1 MAPVNSTRIQQAID
15 YCLNKGGQISE
26 SAKRFGVP
34 EKQLN
39 YLVSEAL
46 NPFTGPST
54 NKELWDNFENTRVVK
69 AKLVVGNQSYY
80 LITTGFD
87 SSEPKM
93 TAYDTNGN
101 AINVNTLKKTYGI
114 ADFQVSGNGEISLV
128 AKQNSATNMHLELE
142 NDEDGY
148 FDTLGEYKQ
157 EGMGALQENSFEVTQ
172 KTLYSEDL
180 AKNPVKTPYENTL
193 QQDAQIREQTI
204 DLLINDTQNALAMLD
219 DYRDSFGYVSWDAIA
234 QGLEGIGNVTI
245 DKITGSNLFVTVGE
259 NKEALEK
266 QLKQLEKL
274 KKQADNPETF
284 AKQFKETFGV
294 DYNPENFHNL
304 TQTAAKY
311 KEMNA
316 YNSLSNYFG
325 NGIEK
330 LKSSDVSDFEAAGM
344 LAPLFKGGVTEAQEY
359 IKNIRQISKNDTE
372 FKNNLISVL
381 EESKK
386 SIDSNLKGVDLQSLE
401 NAYRQRYKNAMG
413 ENTEEETIDG
423 FINITKRNAMFTEV
437 GVSIASGSL
446 ASSYGKLTSVIAG
459 ASPSAIESVADGA
472 TGGDGTLEEGLEK
485 FKNNMAYGLFG
496 AYVSGPLGT
505 SVSKV
510 LSSNG
515 NVFKNIVSNHKF
527 TMVAGTTAETTADVL
542 FDNIMSDMSFRESLE
557 QNGIMNFSMMFL
569 GGAAHKTNNTVNPDL
584 PNVDMSQIKI
594 EKMSDGTF
602 NLKADNKLFF
612 KAKDEDELA
621 MAVLSLGQNNE
632 ARKAHS
638 SQQSTSEGTI
648 THNTQKP
655 GADNTTARTN
665 TEHTTNT
672 ANSTTAVKPQNTA
685 GDISAPKAED
695 TVTKRAS
702 SDSEIENTKPETS
715 SAALDN
721 ISTKED
727 LAKYLE
733 EYTEMDN
740 AELTKLLSSYNEE
753 NIDSLKTVLKY
764 IIDNG
769 KSDNSQFAKMFLQQK
784 ISYALKSDFIKNPD
798 NADFIKQFLSENT
811 TDSKN
816 ILNETDHY
824 DKTYILFDSN
834 TAESAKALYELKN
847 KTDNPLLNA
856 DNIMTL
862 LDHGFKGKSPEFYN
876 KFGDMLN
883 LKDEQGNYVLNA
895 KKFPLDNRK
904 ALEFVMQD
912 PKLINKDVIYLL
924 DSDIE
929 IGSNSVSRKGID
941 VMSEIYSKN
950 PDISVEEL
958 VAQTKERVIDK
969 KITDP
974 VLVEIS
980 NKYSSAELNNNLFDI
995 QTIMKDVKDKNILEY
1010 VNNQLGEIKT
1020 STLSQQELNA
1030 KITDIQDALDIYH
1043 SVNGDYVNIG
1053 DKNFEPYYR
1062 SFINYVK
1069 ENNPTL
1075 ANELMRK
1082 PSLIEKYLKTD
1093 QYKFLRQDFVND
1105 MQFGKLADYCKKH
1118 PDSELSEYFYNNYF
1132 LKNVKLPKEV
1142 KQQCIEINNKYG
1154 VKVIP
1159 SSYTTESKEVFDYID
1174 KEFTQW
1180 QTASGGNAKLPP
1192 VLDFM
1197 STKQEYFDKTSAY
1210 GKTASGGFAEIYS
1223 NQSIALNGMTME
1235 SVQHAI
1241 RHELT
1246 HINDTKKGI
1255 DNLPQEIAPRK
1266 NGSGEIDFANC
1277 KYREEFLRGGIDP
1290 AHVSYAYNNPREFI
1304 AVAAEGD
1311 MSKYSPEFKKLLI
1324 DMGMPKWQF
1333 DMDVMNPS
1341 IKNQIELNQNS
1352 LSGQSG
1358 MTLEELYYG
1367 QKAGAGKTSATSQN
1381 AAGDTSASKTKE
1393 QTVPESEI
1401 VKTSSATIDKTQG
1414 ITSTTL
1420 GETAKTTPKS
1430 STGNVFVYNPTN
1442 NPNVKLKEYTYVLKS
1457 GRKLKLI
1464 GPEGLD
1470 QKNLQIL
1477 INTDL
1482 NRRILQQQLPH
1493 FKEYSES
1500 TQIRLARLM
1509 TNCPPS
1515 LKPRLQNML
1524 RTAIDETTCL
1534 KIINDKQA
1542 LTQRLNDI
1550 KELEE
1555 FFKPNEFYY
1564 LEGLLEIKT
1573 SDPAKYQKI
1582 ANSGIFELI
1591 KEGKVDASAL
1601 NQLNKN
1607 SDLSVDVYNDL
1618 ALVKSGKSIVP
1629 EFPEGTDLKT
1639 AFEQTSTGDAIEVG
1653 NKMYINDGN
1662 TLVEW
1667 NMTKEKYLEL
1677 FPPVQ
1682 RFTTTQSLTISNCHL
1697 IQTLGLAMHNPNARA
1712 QFLQSFEL
1720 NGNDVVVTVK
1730 SLEDYNGSKTF
1741 TNGEIQLASQ
1751 NKHLTGCKGL
1761 QMYEQTY
1768 SEKALREKELD
1779 PVADPDIASID
1790 ELMTRSAWGL
1800 PAQTMGDVF
1809 GQGSMCDILPIAKE
1823 IQDVNGKTEIKLAS
1837 SYSTTV
1843 LSEIPYKDNSG
1854 IDTVDLNQQK
1864 TEGTKM
1870 YVFNKFFKDF
1880 PDKTLS
1886 LSNLST
1892 ETTETLLQNTA
1903 NNPDFMISF
1912 GTILPSGTAAESK
1925 LLPEYNLIS
1934 SHAYSIV
1941 GYDTI
1946 NKTVKIANPHS
1957 YAAVTEIPLDTLQK
1971 YIGNLDF
1978 IKL

>member
-1 MAPVNSTRIQQAID
+1 M
-15 YCLNKGGQISE
+15 GGQISE

-114 ADFQVSGNGEISLV
+114 ADFQVSGNGEITLV

-234 QGLEGIGNVTI
+234 QGLEGIGNITI

-423 FINITKRNAMFTEV
+423 FINIAKRNAMFTEV

-655 GADNTTARTN
+655 GADTTTARTN

-672 ANSTTAVKPQNTA
+672 ANSTPAVKPQNTA
-685 GDISAPKAED
+685 GDISAPK
-695 TVTKRAS
+695 
-702 SDSEIENTKPETS
+702 
-715 SAALDN
+715 
-721 ISTKED
+721 
-727 LAKYLE
+727 
-733 EYTEMDN
+733 
-740 AELTKLLSSYNEE
+740 
-753 NIDSLKTVLKY
+753 
-764 IIDNG
+764 
-769 KSDNSQFAKMFLQQK
+769 
-784 ISYALKSDFIKNPD
+784 
-798 NADFIKQFLSENT
+798 
-811 TDSKN
+811 
-816 ILNETDHY
+816 
-824 DKTYILFDSN
+824 
-834 TAESAKALYELKN
+834 
-847 KTDNPLLNA
+847 
-856 DNIMTL
+856 
-862 LDHGFKGKSPEFYN
+862 
-876 KFGDMLN
+876 
-883 LKDEQGNYVLNA
+883 
-895 KKFPLDNRK
+895 
-904 ALEFVMQD
+904 
-912 PKLINKDVIYLL
+912 
-924 DSDIE
+924 
-929 IGSNSVSRKGID
+929 
-941 VMSEIYSKN
+941 
-950 PDISVEEL
+950 
-958 VAQTKERVIDK
+958 
-969 KITDP
+969 
-974 VLVEIS
+974 
-980 NKYSSAELNNNLFDI
+980 
-995 QTIMKDVKDKNILEY
+995 
-1010 VNNQLGEIKT
+1010 
-1020 STLSQQELNA
+1020 
-1030 KITDIQDALDIYH
+1030 
-1043 SVNGDYVNIG
+1043 
-1053 DKNFEPYYR
+1053 
-1062 SFINYVK
+1062 
-1069 ENNPTL
+1069 
-1075 ANELMRK
+1075 
-1082 PSLIEKYLKTD
+1082 
-1093 QYKFLRQDFVND
+1093 
-1105 MQFGKLADYCKKH
+1105 
-1118 PDSELSEYFYNNYF
+1118 
-1132 LKNVKLPKEV
+1132 
-1142 KQQCIEINNKYG
+1142 
-1154 VKVIP
+1154 
-1159 SSYTTESKEVFDYID
+1159 
-1174 KEFTQW
+1174 
-1180 QTASGGNAKLPP
+1180 
-1192 VLDFM
+1192 
-1197 STKQEYFDKTSAY
+1197 
-1210 GKTASGGFAEIYS
+1210 
-1223 NQSIALNGMTME
+1223 
-1235 SVQHAI
+1235 
-1241 RHELT
+1241 
-1246 HINDTKKGI
+1246 
-1255 DNLPQEIAPRK
+1255 
-1266 NGSGEIDFANC
+1266 
-1277 KYREEFLRGGIDP
+1277 
-1290 AHVSYAYNNPREFI
+1290 
-1304 AVAAEGD
+1304 
-1311 MSKYSPEFKKLLI
+1311 
-1324 DMGMPKWQF
+1324 
-1333 DMDVMNPS
+1333 
-1341 IKNQIELNQNS
+1341 
-1352 LSGQSG
+1352 
-1358 MTLEELYYG
+1358 
-1367 QKAGAGKTSATSQN
+1367 
-1381 AAGDTSASKTKE
+1381 TKE

-1401 VKTSSATIDKTQG
+1401 VKTDSKATNETQG
-1414 ITSTTL
+1414 ITSTDL
-1420 GETAKTTPKS
+1420 DGAANTAPKTVLN
-1430 STGNVFVYNPTN
+1430 NVYVYNPTN
-1442 NPNVKLKEYTYVLKS
+1442 NPNVKLKEYSYTLKNGRTGKFMAPENLNQKDFQYYVVIDVNRKNMCKS
-1457 GRKLKLI
+1457 ISKV
-1464 GPEGLD
+1464 
-1470 QKNLQIL
+1470 N
-1477 INTDL
+1477 N
-1482 NRRILQQQLPH
+1482 
-1493 FKEYSES
+1493 YSED
-1500 TQIRLARLM
+1500 TQIRLANLIGSS
-1509 TNCPPS
+1509 PS
-1515 LKPRLQNML
+1515 QGQQIYELIIAAK
-1524 RTAIDETTCL
+1524 DEATCL
-1534 KIINDKQA
+1534 KLINDKQA
-1542 LTQRLNDI
+1542 LTQRLHDI

-1555 FFKPNEFYY
+1555 FFKPNEFRY
-1564 LEGLLEIKT
+1564 LDGLLDIKT

-1582 ANSGIFELI
+1582 ADSGIFELI
-1591 KEGKVDASAL
+1591 KEGKVDAAAL

-1629 EFPEGTDLKT
+1629 EFSEGTDLKT
-1639 AFEQTSTGDAIEVG
+1639 AFEQTSTGDAVEVG

-1682 RFTTTQSLTISNCHL
+1682 RFTTTQGALNNCHL

-1730 SLEDYNGSKTF
+1730 SLEDFNGSKTF
-1741 TNGEIQLASQ
+1741 TDGEIQLASK

-1790 ELMTRSAWGL
+1790 ELMARANGGQA
-1800 PAQTMGDVF
+1800 AQTMADVF
-1809 GQGSMCDILPIAKE
+1809 GQGHMVDLVSMKIKYTSEDAPRNTTPYSVVSLPVIAGK
-1823 IQDVNGKTEIKLAS
+1823 VNGETRFGNLNKQTTEEAKIH
-1837 SYSTTV
+1837 
-1843 LSEIPYKDNSG
+1843 
-1854 IDTVDLNQQK
+1854 
-1864 TEGTKM
+1864 M
-1870 YVFNKFFKDF
+1870 FNRFFKDF
-1880 PDKTLS
+1880 PNKTVALKDLS
-1886 LSNLST
+1886 M

-1903 NNPDFMISF
+1903 NNQEFMISF
-1912 GTILPSGTAAESK
+1912 GTVAIPGKGMESNILS
-1925 LLPEYNLIS
+1925 EYNLIS

-1957 YAAVTEIPLDTLQK
+1957 YAAVTEIPLATLHQ
-1971 YIGNLDF
+1971 YIGHLDF

>member
-114 ADFQVSGNGEISLV
+114 ADFQVSGNGEITLV

-423 FINITKRNAMFTEV
+423 FINIAKRNAMFTEV

-648 THNTQKP
+648 THNTPKP
-655 GADNTTARTN
+655 GADTTTARTN

-672 ANSTTAVKPQNTA
+672 ANSTPAVKPQNTA
-685 GDISAPKAED
+685 GDI
-695 TVTKRAS
+695 
-702 SDSEIENTKPETS
+702 
-715 SAALDN
+715 
-721 ISTKED
+721 
-727 LAKYLE
+727 
-733 EYTEMDN
+733 
-740 AELTKLLSSYNEE
+740 
-753 NIDSLKTVLKY
+753 
-764 IIDNG
+764 
-769 KSDNSQFAKMFLQQK
+769 
-784 ISYALKSDFIKNPD
+784 
-798 NADFIKQFLSENT
+798 
-811 TDSKN
+811 
-816 ILNETDHY
+816 
-824 DKTYILFDSN
+824 
-834 TAESAKALYELKN
+834 
-847 KTDNPLLNA
+847 
-856 DNIMTL
+856 
-862 LDHGFKGKSPEFYN
+862 
-876 KFGDMLN
+876 
-883 LKDEQGNYVLNA
+883 
-895 KKFPLDNRK
+895 
-904 ALEFVMQD
+904 
-912 PKLINKDVIYLL
+912 
-924 DSDIE
+924 
-929 IGSNSVSRKGID
+929 
-941 VMSEIYSKN
+941 
-950 PDISVEEL
+950 
-958 VAQTKERVIDK
+958 
-969 KITDP
+969 
-974 VLVEIS
+974 
-980 NKYSSAELNNNLFDI
+980 
-995 QTIMKDVKDKNILEY
+995 
-1010 VNNQLGEIKT
+1010 
-1020 STLSQQELNA
+1020 
-1030 KITDIQDALDIYH
+1030 
-1043 SVNGDYVNIG
+1043 
-1053 DKNFEPYYR
+1053 
-1062 SFINYVK
+1062 
-1069 ENNPTL
+1069 
-1075 ANELMRK
+1075 
-1082 PSLIEKYLKTD
+1082 
-1093 QYKFLRQDFVND
+1093 
-1105 MQFGKLADYCKKH
+1105 
-1118 PDSELSEYFYNNYF
+1118 
-1132 LKNVKLPKEV
+1132 
-1142 KQQCIEINNKYG
+1142 
-1154 VKVIP
+1154 
-1159 SSYTTESKEVFDYID
+1159 
-1174 KEFTQW
+1174 
-1180 QTASGGNAKLPP
+1180 
-1192 VLDFM
+1192 
-1197 STKQEYFDKTSAY
+1197 
-1210 GKTASGGFAEIYS
+1210 
-1223 NQSIALNGMTME
+1223 
-1235 SVQHAI
+1235 
-1241 RHELT
+1241 
-1246 HINDTKKGI
+1246 
-1255 DNLPQEIAPRK
+1255 
-1266 NGSGEIDFANC
+1266 
-1277 KYREEFLRGGIDP
+1277 
-1290 AHVSYAYNNPREFI
+1290 
-1304 AVAAEGD
+1304 
-1311 MSKYSPEFKKLLI
+1311 
-1324 DMGMPKWQF
+1324 
-1333 DMDVMNPS
+1333 
-1341 IKNQIELNQNS
+1341 
-1352 LSGQSG
+1352 
-1358 MTLEELYYG
+1358 
-1367 QKAGAGKTSATSQN
+1367 
-1381 AAGDTSASKTKE
+1381 SASKTKE

-1401 VKTSSATIDKTQG
+1401 IKTSSATIDKTQG

-1430 STGNVFVYNPTN
+1430 SIGNVFVYNPTN

-1607 SDLSVDVYNDL
+1607 SDLSADVYNDL

-1639 AFEQTSTGDAIEVG
+1639 AFEQTSTGDAVEVG

-1912 GTILPSGTAAESK
+1912 GTILPHGTAAESK